1 LNEIKSNPE
10 ENTKKEQSSLKRIGN
25 FIKEARLSREQSVE
39 ELASDL
45 KIGSHQLKAIEEGNE
60 EELPEKVFVKAMVR
74 RISQKLKLD
83 TEFIM
88 NEFETEKQEVKIEE
102 IVEEVAKKTN
112 KTRKSKDL
120 SPVGFWIF
128 ILISGLLGL
137 IASSLILN
145 LFSDSSQNQTPK
157 QEIIKKTGQVCI
169 QIRDVQGVDDNPFDF
184 ETVKKNI
191 EDRLNPEFEGQFKIM
206 LVPNITNICYG
217 RGVGYKIEE
226 IVLDEETQKI
236 SATKIRAKMREEG
249 KLK

>member
-1 LNEIKSNPE
+1 MKEIKSVSGIN
-10 ENTKKEQSSLKRIGN
+10 NKGGDSSLKRIGN
-25 FIKEARLSREQSVE
+25 FIKEARLSKNQSIE

-88 NEFETEKQEVKIEE
+88 NEFETEKQEIKIEE

-112 KTRKSKDL
+112 KSKQSKDL

-137 IASSLILN
+137 IASSLIFN

-157 QEIIKKTGQVCI
+157 QELIKKT
-169 QIRDVQGVDDNPFDF
+169 
-184 ETVKKNI
+184 K
-191 EDRLNPEFEGQFKIM
+191 
-206 LVPNITNICYG
+206 
-217 RGVGYKIEE
+217 
-226 IVLDEETQKI
+226 
-236 SATKIRAKMREEG
+236 
-249 KLK
+249 